1 MASITCQLK
10 IRNKYLPCK
19 FFLFQEVQI
28 QNNLSSEVHNNAYV
42 VSPKSLAASDGSST
56 VTFEM
61 NNTFHAVFGVK
72 KSQAG
77 VSRVMTTSHRKIA
90 LGPGGSGIGVGGCDS
105 ELKWDDT
112 AVTGRRS
119 TEPGGFRIIT
129 DKSIPVDKDTDFI
142 GVGAA
147 EPMNADNVVP
157 TATFAVES
165 SVNTVIFPKMIY
177 YVATGDMQPGQIID
191 RSALGPFVKV
201 SFEECSV
208 PRALI
213 VIQKDG
219 TWADNDNE
227 SLNNGIS
234 ITPYNQG

>member
-28 QNNLSSEVHNNAYV
+28 QNNLSSEVNNNVYA
-42 VSPKSLAASDGSST
+42 VSPKAAAASDGSST
-56 VTFEM
+56 ITFEL
-61 NNTFHAVFGVK
+61 NNAFYAVFGVN

-77 VSRVMTTSHRKIA
+77 VSRVLATSYKKITF
-90 LGPGGSGIGVGGCDS
+90 GPGGSVIA
-105 ELKWDDT
+105 L
-112 AVTGRRS
+112 AVATRNSSG
-119 TEPGGFRIIT
+119 TILL
-129 DKSIPVDKDTDFI
+129 SIPVDKDTDFI

-147 EPMNADNVVP
+147 DPMNADNVVP
-157 TATFAVES
+157 VATFAVEP
-165 SVNTVIFPKMIY
+165 SVNTIVFPKMIH
-177 YVATGDMQPGQIID
+177 YVGTGDLQPGQIID

-201 SFEECSV
+201 SFEDCSV
-208 PRALI
+208 PRASV

-219 TWADNDNE
+219 TWADDDNK
-227 SLNNGIS
+227 SLQNGVS